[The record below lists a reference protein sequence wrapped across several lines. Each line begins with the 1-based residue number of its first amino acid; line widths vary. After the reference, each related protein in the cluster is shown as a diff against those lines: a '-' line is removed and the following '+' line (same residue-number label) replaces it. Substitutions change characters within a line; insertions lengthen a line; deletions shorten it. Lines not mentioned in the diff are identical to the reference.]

1 MNKSVKILL
10 EVVLA
15 AVIVLLVW
23 LTVKSVQK
31 PVKFNNEVAARSQ
44 VAIQRL
50 KDIRTLQVAFKSVN
64 GRFSPT
70 MDSLKLF
77 YETGKMDIVMQIGS
91 HDDSIAVANT
101 EAIKKANRRLK
112 PDQMTAKLQEA
123 YAAGQK
129 VVFSIT
135 TPIQVKDTLFNHRPD
150 FCIDSLAVAN
160 TEAIKKANKKLKPAE
175 MTAKLAA
182 AYEAGQKVVFSVTT
196 PIQVK
201 DTLFH
206 NRPDFCIDSLA
217 FIPFSGGQP
226 VEMEATIKTVSGVQV
241 PLFEA
246 RMPYKALCK
255 GLDNQLRVNL
265 DADRKD
271 QNKYEGL
278 QVGSVTAPNNN
289 AGNWE

>member
-1 MNKSVKILL
+1 MNKGLKIGLEILL
-10 EVVLA
+10 
-15 AVIVLLVW
+15 AVIICLLAW

-31 PVKFNNEVAARSQ
+31 PVKFNQELKARSE

-70 MDSLKLF
+70 VDSLKLF

-91 HDDSIAVANT
+91 NDDSV
-101 EAIKKANRRLK
+101 
-112 PDQMTAKLQEA
+112 
-123 YAAGQK
+123 
-129 VVFSIT
+129 
-135 TPIQVKDTLFNHRPD
+135 
-150 FCIDSLAVAN
+150 AVAN

-175 MTAKLAA
+175 ITAKLQEAYAA
-182 AYEAGQKVVFSVTT
+182 GTKVVFSTVTEI
-196 PIQVK
+196 PVK
-201 DTLFH
+201 DTLFRS
-206 NRPDFCIDSLA
+206 RPDFCIDSLYY
-217 FIPFSGGQP
+217 IPFSGKQLTQ
-226 VEMEATIKTVSGVQV
+226 MESTIKTVSGVQV

-246 RMPYKALCK
+246 RMPYKALCL
-255 GLDNQLRVNL
+255 GMDNQLRINK
-265 DADRKD
+265 DAECRD